1 MKRVWNRIKN
11 SKILAGLRYARYV
24 IFHPFDGFWDLT
36 HANEGSLG
44 AANVIIFLTLAV
56 RLVRLRFTG
65 FMFLDIYWPEV
76 SVWTETLTILVP
88 LLLFCISNWAITTLF
103 DGKGT
108 FKHIYMGVGYALT
121 PYPIIQLIMVI
132 LSNLVTSDEG
142 VFYSVLNGLS
152 LGWCAFLIIIA
163 LMMIHVYSLGR
174 TILSTL
180 ASILGM
186 LIIMLI
192 CLGFFSMLS
201 EAISFVGS
209 LIREIQIRV
218 Y

>member
-1 MKRVWNRIKN
+1 MRVWRRITN
-11 SKILAGLRYARYV
+11 SKTLEGLSYARYV

-36 HANEGSLG
+36 HADMGSLG
-44 AANVIIFLTLAV
+44 AANVIILLTLAV
-56 RLVRLRFTG
+56 RLIRLRFTG

-76 SVWTETLTILVP
+76 SVWTEVLTVLVP

-108 FKHIYMGVGYALT
+108 FRHIYMGVGYSLA
-121 PYPIIQLIMVI
+121 PYPLLQLLMVL
-132 LSNLVTSDEG
+132 LSNVVTDDEG
-142 VFYSVLNGLS
+142 VFYGVLNGVS
-152 LGWCAFLIIIA
+152 LLWCAFLIIIA
-163 LMMIHVYSLGR
+163 LMMIHVYTLGQ

-186 LIIMLI
+186 IIIALI
-192 CLGFFSMLS
+192 CLGFFSMFS
-201 EAISFVGS
+201 EAVSFFAS
-209 LIREIQIRV
+209 LIREIEIRV